1 MSTHRMVAPGAAKNA
16 IDLPPFARRSIRL
29 VARFVNPLVLAMAG
43 RRWMPIVGIL
53 HHRGRRSGRAYATPL
68 GIRPLGDA
76 FVMPRTFSESA
87 AWYQN
92 VRAAGWATVTW
103 DGANY
108 TVFEPDVVDAATAK
122 PAFPRYERL
131 SSSCWGST
139 NSCSFDPRPRAGPR
153 RPERSDEQLVQ
164 TRAPYSSWRRH
175 HS

>member
-68 GIRPLGDA
+68 GMRPLGDA

-92 VRAAGWATVTW
+92 VQEAGWATVTW
-103 DGANY
+103 GGGNY

-122 PAFPRYERL
+122 PAFPRYERVFFVL
-131 SSSCWGST
+131 LGIDEFLQLRRT
-139 NSCSFDPRPRAGPR
+139 PAGWTAPAGA
-153 RPERSDEQLVQ
+153 ER
-164 TRAPYSSWRRH
+164 
-175 HS
+175 